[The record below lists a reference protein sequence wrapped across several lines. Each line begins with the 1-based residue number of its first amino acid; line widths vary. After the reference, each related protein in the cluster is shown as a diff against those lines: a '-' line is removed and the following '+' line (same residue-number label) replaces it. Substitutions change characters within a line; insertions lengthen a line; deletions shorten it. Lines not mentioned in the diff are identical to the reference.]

1 MIFDKIDSH
10 LLFLAMSSA
19 YLLLSHGSRDPRQ
32 NIAMQE
38 LAQKFSDSLN
48 FSQRSQLENRI
59 NKNQIGTVY
68 LELQPQPLH
77 QQVCQFTKQIISSP
91 LQPLQLKILP
101 LFLLPGTHVMED
113 IPTEI
118 ALAKQELAKQMLGK
132 NIIIELLPYLGSH
145 VNLGKLIAAQL
156 MTMPAEKYILIAHG
170 SRRPG
175 FQEPIEKLIA
185 NLQALNLDVTPAYW
199 AVSPN
204 LESQVRELVVN
215 GNQRITIA
223 PYFLFPGGITDAIAT
238 TVKKLQLQFPGVRL
252 NLTEPLGMSAK
263 FADLIWELL

>member
-1 MIFDKIDSH
+1 
-10 LLFLAMSSA
+10 MSSA
-19 YLLLSHGSRDPRQ
+19 YLLISHGSRDPRP
-32 NIAMQE
+32 NIAMQQ
-38 LAQKFSDSLN
+38 LARKLSDLLHVR
-48 FSQRSQLENRI
+48 QRSQLENSI
-59 NKNQIGTVY
+59 IKNQIGTAY
-68 LELQPQPLH
+68 LELQLQPLH
-77 QQVCQFTKQIISSP
+77 RQICDFAKQIVSSP
-91 LQPLQLKILP
+91 QQPLQLKILP
-101 LFLLPGTHVMED
+101 LFLLLGTHVMED
-113 IPTEI
+113 IPAEI
-118 ALAKQELAKQMLGK
+118 ALAKQELAKQILGE

-145 VNLGKLIAAQL
+145 ANLGKLIATQL

-175 FQEPIEKLIA
+175 FQKPIEKLIS

-204 LESQVRELVVN
+204 LESQVRELVAT

-223 PYFLFPGGITDAIAT
+223 PYFLFPGGIPDAIAT
-238 TVKKLQLQFPGVRL
+238 TVKKLQLQFPGVSL